1 MINDQTFVLSDQD
14 GALVGHYVLSRE
26 KIICNPIINN
36 SNYENSKFIHT
47 TLESTI
53 TVISY
58 GA

>member
-1 MINDQTFVLSDQD
+1 MMYDQTFVLSDQD
-14 GALVGHYVLSRE
+14 GALVGHYVLSKE

-58 GA
+58 RA